1 MASSSS
7 IPESTMQDTAQ
18 GMSTQQETPAYDIKG
33 RTMLLEEWDL
43 NVQVERP
50 VDFISLAHH
59 GCDIRSYYEAQ
70 GLMEYFNMLNGPTYE
85 NLVRHFL
92 VKAHVYDKKA
102 AKLEETEKILIDPT
116 LEGKS
121 REEMGLELFEG
132 EKNTRRGV
140 ELCYDFL
147 RFSLKLK
154 DTDQKQFKNNFR
166 CDVQNKVTADK
177 NREREKEE
185 RHKTT
190 IQVPSTN
197 WK

>member
-154 DTDQKQFKNNFR
+154 DTDQKQFKNNF
-166 CDVQNKVTADK
+166 
-177 NREREKEE
+177 
-185 RHKTT
+185 
-190 IQVPSTN
+190 
-197 WK
+197 